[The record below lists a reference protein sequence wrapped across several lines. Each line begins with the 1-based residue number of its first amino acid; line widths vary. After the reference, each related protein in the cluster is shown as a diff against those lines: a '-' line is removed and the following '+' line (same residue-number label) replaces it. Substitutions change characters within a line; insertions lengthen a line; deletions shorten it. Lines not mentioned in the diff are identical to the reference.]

1 MSQQDYPLP
10 SHVPAELAVEF
21 PLTTRKIGYVHPH
34 KEIIPKLHQGRDIV
48 YATNI
53 FPVPPGGGWV
63 VRRAEDL
70 KHVYEDTE
78 NFIKKGNAQ
87 FASMLGESWDAIP
100 TELDPPKHTAFRR
113 ALEPIFSPRRMA
125 ALEQKVSGRAEELIA
140 KFKDKGHVEFI
151 KEFAVPFPVS
161 IVLDLLGLPQD
172 RMDEFMG
179 WEHNLL
185 HTGDVEARRNAVK
198 TLKDYL
204 YEVIADRKKNP
215 GDDLISNALTLES
228 EGRKWT
234 EEEVFGHCFNLF
246 IGGLD
251 TVTANLGWHFHH
263 LATHPEDQ
271 RTLRENPGMI
281 EQAVLELMRA
291 YAAVTT
297 IRICAKE
304 TELCGVTIK
313 PGDRV
318 ALCTPLG
325 SNDPEA
331 FEDPTKVI
339 LDRRPAH
346 LSFGHGIHR
355 CLGAHLARRELKVAI
370 TDMLAELPEFR
381 LKEGFEVPY
390 LMSNVMHVDKLE
402 LVWDK

>member
-1 MSQQDYPLP
+1 
-10 SHVPAELAVEF
+10 
-21 PLTTRKIGYVHPH
+21 
-34 KEIIPKLHQGRDIV
+34 
-48 YATNI
+48 
-53 FPVPPGGGWV
+53 
-63 VRRAEDL
+63 
-70 KHVYEDTE
+70 
-78 NFIKKGNAQ
+78 
-87 FASMLGESWDAIP
+87 MLGESWDAIP